1 MKKLVWVAGI
11 VLLLSFVFPEGVS
24 LSGGK
29 VEVDD
34 TVGGITAPKDPQIV
48 KLLAKADAA
57 DKRRIVS
64 VYTGLGTV
72 LKRDAVQKRLKTTEQ
87 WAEVQGYTLDLAID
101 PAKVGKYAGLDVAIN
116 DVFLRVLGTDDVLPG
131 NDETR
136 GKLLEA
142 CDIIAASAQ

>member
-1 MKKLVWVAGI
+1 MKKLVWVAGL
-11 VLLLSFVFPEGVS
+11 VLLLSFVFPNGLS
-24 LSGGK
+24 LPGGK
-29 VEVDD
+29 PEVDVD
-34 TVGGITAPKDPQIV
+34 VVSAPQDPQIV

-72 LKRDAVQKRLKTTEQ
+72 LKRDAVKKRLKTTEQ
-87 WAEVQGYTLDLAID
+87 WAEVQGETLDLAID
-101 PAKVGKYAGLDVAIN
+101 PANVNKYPGLDVAIN

-131 NDETR
+131 NDDTR

-142 CDIIAASAQ
+142 CDIIVSSAQ